1 MADGFTRPP
10 PGAAGLKVPSPV
22 ELKDADPERKKMYG
36 RLGGMDGGPED
47 GAGLDGEQ
55 EGETEIEEAKK
66 SDLDDIR
73 LKPTNDDKKEFVRAL
88 MSGGRYVKKIPL
100 FGTAM
105 IATFSDRTVTISE
118 KIFFASSEGLSAEE
132 QAVRV
137 DRYMLAAQLTALD
150 GAKID
155 SIETTD
161 ADMDVVERTLAK
173 ILALPR
179 PLYHAL
185 MAANRDFEEHVE
197 YLTTKANEPDFW
209 RPGGLGSSST
219 LVAPG
224 K

>member
-1 MADGFTRPP
+1 MPDGFTKPP
-10 PGAAGLKVPSPV
+10 SGAAGLQVPRPV
-22 ELKDADPERKKMYG
+22 ELKEADPERRKMYG
-36 RLGGMDGGPED
+36 RLAGMDEGPDD
-47 GAGLDGEQ
+47 GSELAGKQ
-55 EGETEIEEAKK
+55 EPGTEIEETQK

-73 LKPTNDDKKEFVRAL
+73 LKPTDGDKKAFVRAL

-100 FGTAM
+100 FGAAM
-105 IATFSDRTVTISE
+105 TATFSDRTVAISE
-118 KIFFASSEGLSAEE
+118 KIFLAATAGLTAEE
-132 QAVRV
+132 QTVRV

-161 ADMDVVERTLAK
+161 ADMDVVERNLAK

-185 MAANRDFEEHVE
+185 MTANREFEEHVE
-197 YLTTKANEPDFW
+197 YLTMKANEPDFW
-209 RPGGLGSSST
+209 HPGGLGSSST

-224 K
+224 R